1 MNVSVPVS
9 KAVTKTCD
17 CGFDV
22 SCYQLIHAN
31 HPLVSRGLRLPAR
44 KLAAGFASLDRKD
57 PSVKSSHRERNR
69 FTRRQFIQTSALA
82 GAALL
87 SPWPVAQSVAAAV
100 PTTARTAVDQVAL
113 GQTGLK
119 LSRLGFGTGSNSGH
133 EQTALGKADFTKLIH
148 YAYDQGITYFDCAQA
163 YSTFEWMG
171 DAIKGLPREK
181 LFIQSKIPG
190 QPGDVLA
197 AIDHHRKVFNTDYVD
212 SLLIHCMVKH
222 QWTDDWKRIMDGF
235 NEAKEKQWIRAKGVS
250 CHSLPALRAASAS
263 DWTEV
268 HLVRVNPQGKRMDGE
283 AEETWNNADPTHE
296 VAPVMAEIK
305 TIHAKGRGVIG
316 MKIIGN
322 GQFVNAEDR
331 ERSIRFAMSCRD
343 IDAVVIGFTSRAQVD
358 EAIER
363 MDRALKEV

>member
-1 MNVSVPVS
+1 MHKHGMSNGGRGVS
-9 KAVTKTCD
+9 
-17 CGFDV
+17 
-22 SCYQLIHAN
+22 
-31 HPLVSRGLRLPAR
+31 
-44 KLAAGFASLDRKD
+44 
-57 PSVKSSHRERNR
+57 
-69 FTRRQFIQTSALA
+69 RRQFIQTSALA

-87 SPWPVAQSVAAAV
+87 SPWSGFNSRAAAATT
-100 PTTARTAVDQVAL
+100 PTRTAVDQVTL
-113 GQTGLK
+113 GKTGIK
-119 LSRLGFGTGSNSGH
+119 LSRLGFGTGSSNGYD
-133 EQTALGKADFTKLIH
+133 QTALGKDGFTKLIH

-181 LFIQSKIPG
+181 LFIQSKVPG
-190 QPGDVLA
+190 KPGDVLA

-212 SLLIHCMVKH
+212 SLLIHCMVKN

-235 NEAKEKQWIRAKGVS
+235 NEAKEKKWIRAKGVS
-250 CHSLPALRAASAS
+250 CHSLPALRTATAS

-283 AEETWNNADPTHE
+283 AEEVWNNDDPTHD
-296 VAPVMAEIK
+296 VPPVVAEIK
-305 TIHAKGRGVIG
+305 AMHAKGRGVIG

-331 ERSIRFAMSCRD
+331 EKSIRFAMACRE
-343 IDAVVIGFTSRAQVD
+343 IDAVVIGFTKKEQID

-363 MDRALKEV
+363 MNRALKEV